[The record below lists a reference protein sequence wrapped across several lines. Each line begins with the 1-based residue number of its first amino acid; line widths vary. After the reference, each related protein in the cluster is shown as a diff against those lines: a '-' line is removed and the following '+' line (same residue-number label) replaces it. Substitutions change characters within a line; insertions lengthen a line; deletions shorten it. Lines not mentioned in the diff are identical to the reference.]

1 MAAARPTDRPLD
13 DGQLQA
19 VTKAL
24 WLEVENGF
32 DDDDDDDDEYASPR
46 FKCYGREG
54 ASFASTAPCSSAG
67 ARGSSP
73 RSVGNFESSAR

>member
-32 DDDDDDDDEYASPR
+32 DDDDDDDDDE
-46 FKCYGREG
+46 
-54 ASFASTAPCSSAG
+54 
-67 ARGSSP
+67 
-73 RSVGNFESSAR
+73 